1 MREFALNTEFCFTRH
16 CQDRKLSNVDMDFNV
31 ETLSTGML
39 LSRKNSTIVKA
50 ERENYTA
57 HLIGD
62 IYNLSILK
70 STLGKIEGNVWAL
83 NDAEVLCLLRE
94 KLGDSAISLAEGDFC
109 LFIEHYN
116 DAIEIITE
124 SRGLNLISVVKA
136 EQLWITNSLKI
147 VGSLEGQHAFDFCP
161 EQEIIYDSLKADSFS
176 PIRNVT
182 KLKPGTINKI
192 IHDEQNYPYIESK
205 QLTASTETSVLTL
218 QESTLYHLID
228 MDLRYS
234 ISRLVDNNESIGI
247 PLSGGLDSSLVTAL
261 ACQYFKKVKT
271 WSIGTELSNEFEF
284 SQIVSDV
291 LGTEHEVKILSE
303 DEIIAGVVKAIYHN
317 EIFDGLSSEIQSGL
331 FNVYEL
337 AQGKVNSLLTGYGS
351 DLLFGGIL
359 NPTEYYQNP
368 NSILSEQV
376 YRTKWTGEFSTHGSK
391 SYGLNVY
398 HPFWSNNLISLCH
411 NLDPKFK
418 IRENEVKNILR
429 EYTDSLSLIPK
440 EIVWRKKIGIH
451 EGSSVNKSFANIIG
465 TSVNNYQEKTLF
477 SYAVYK
483 EFLTGRLTIDEASPA
498 KLREIIKRN

>member
-1 MREFALNTEFCFTRH
+1 MSTEFCFTRH
-16 CQDRKLSNVDMDFNV
+16 CTDRNFSNLDSNFNV
-31 ETLSTGML
+31 EAVSTGIL
-39 LSRKNSTIVKA
+39 LSRKHSNIVKSDH
-50 ERENYTA
+50 EKYTA
-57 HLIGD
+57 YLIGD
-62 IYNLSILK
+62 IYNISILK
-70 STLGKIEGNVWAL
+70 STLGKIEGNVWAI
-83 NDAEVLCLLRE
+83 NDAEVLCLMRE

-109 LFIEHYN
+109 LFIEHHN
-116 DAIEIITE
+116 GVIEVVTE
-124 SRGLNLISVVKA
+124 SRGLNLISVVKT
-136 EQLWITNSLKI
+136 ERLWITNSLKM
-147 VGSLEGQHAFDFCP
+147 VGRLEGEHAFDFRP
-161 EQEIIYDSLKADSFS
+161 EQEIIYDSLKADNFS
-176 PIRNVT
+176 PIRNVSR
-182 KLKPGTINKI
+182 LKPGTINKI
-192 IHDEQNYPYIESK
+192 VYDEQNYPYIESK
-205 QLTASTETSVLTL
+205 QLTASTETSILKL
-218 QESTLYHLID
+218 QESTLHELID

-284 SQIVSDV
+284 SKIVSDT

-303 DEIIAGVVKAIYHN
+303 DEIISGVVKAIYHN

-359 NPTEYYQNP
+359 NPSESYQNP

-376 YRTKWTGEFSTHGSK
+376 YRTKWTGEFSTQGSK

-398 HPFWSNNLISLCH
+398 HPFWNNNLISLCH
-411 NLDPKFK
+411 NLDPNFK
-418 IRENEVKNILR
+418 IRDNEVKNILR
-429 EYTDSLSLIPK
+429 EYTDSLNILPK

-465 TSVNNYQEKTLF
+465 TSVNNYQEKTRF
-477 SYAVYK
+477 SYAIYK
-483 EFLTGRLTIDEASPA
+483 EFLTGRLSIDEASPA
-498 KLREIIKRN
+498 KLRDIIKRN